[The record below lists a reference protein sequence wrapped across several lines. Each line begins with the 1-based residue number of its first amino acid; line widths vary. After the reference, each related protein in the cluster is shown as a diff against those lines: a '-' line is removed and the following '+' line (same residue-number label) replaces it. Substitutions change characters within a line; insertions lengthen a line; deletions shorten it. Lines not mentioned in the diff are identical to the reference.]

1 MRGGHVSKP
10 LNEIIYETEKL
21 ADSGVKELLVIG
33 QDTTYWG
40 FDINRKRG
48 IAKVLNEISKI
59 KGIEWIR
66 LMYAYPSRFPEEL
79 FEIIRDNEKVCKY
92 IDIPVQHVSDNV
104 LKEMRRG
111 ITSGH
116 QLKLL
121 EKLRNE
127 IPGIAIRTTLL
138 TGHPGEG
145 EKEFNELIAF
155 VKDFRFDRLG
165 VFTYSEEDG
174 THSASMKDTVSKK
187 EKNLRQKRILDAQRK
202 ISEENNSQS
211 LGKTYKVIIDRK
223 EGNYY
228 IGRTYK
234 DAPEIDQEVYI
245 ESVKTLKTGTFYN
258 VKMYD
263 YEEFDLFGEVIL
275 T

>member
-10 LNEIIYETEKL
+10 LNEIISETQKL
-21 ADSGVKELLVIG
+21 AERGVKELLIIG

-40 FDINRKRG
+40 FDINRKREL
-48 IAKVLNEISKI
+48 AKVLNEISKV

-66 LMYAYPSRFPEEL
+66 LMYAYPSRFPDGL
-79 FEIIRDNEKVCKY
+79 TEIIRDNEKVCKY
-92 IDIPVQHVSDNV
+92 IDIPVQHVSDKV

-111 ITSGH
+111 ITAKQ
-116 QLKLL
+116 QLNLL
-121 EKLRNE
+121 EKLRKE
-127 IPGIAIRTTLL
+127 IPDIAIRTTLL

-145 EKEFNELIAF
+145 DAEFNELLSF
-155 VKDFRFDRLG
+155 VKEFRFDRLG

-174 THSASMKDTVSKK
+174 THSASMKDTVSRK
-187 EKNLRQKRILDAQRK
+187 EKNLRQKKLLEAQRK
-202 ISEENNSQS
+202 ISEENNRES
-211 LGKTYKVIIDRK
+211 LGKIFSVIIDRK

-234 DAPEIDQEVYI
+234 DAPEIDQEVYM
-245 ESVKTLKTGTFYN
+245 ESAKPLKTGTFHK
-258 VKMYD
+258 VMMYD